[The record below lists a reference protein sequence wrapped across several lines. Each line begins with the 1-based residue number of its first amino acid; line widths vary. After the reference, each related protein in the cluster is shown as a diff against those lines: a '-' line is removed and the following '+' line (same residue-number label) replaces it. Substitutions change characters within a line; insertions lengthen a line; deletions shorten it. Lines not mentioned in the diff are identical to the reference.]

1 MCPCVSMSLYPCV
14 RVSVSL
20 CPCVC
25 VCPCLCVRVSACVHV
40 SVSVCPCVR
49 VRVSLCPRSPPAMP
63 KAQPV
68 LGEDTGPLPEEPPPR
83 PAWTSKAQYILA
95 QLGFSVGLGN
105 VWRFPYLCHQNG
117 GGLRLRG
124 SVLQRDHRLEP
135 PLPRPLLPA
144 PPALAELPQRRPQP
158 HRARVCPELTHHLF
172 LVLYVSTL
180 VPYLVLFCL
189 LVRGLLLEGAP
200 EGIRIMFTPKA
211 SAWATGQAWRQ
222 AATQV
227 FFALGLGFGSV
238 IAYAS
243 YGARRGDCHRD
254 AALVAGLNA
263 LTSLLAT
270 LVVFAVLGARA
281 TRRTRLCLRRNVE
294 LVSRAL
300 AAGGLPEP
308 ARPPGNL
315 SALAAPQ
322 YSAWLRGLP
331 PALRDT
337 LGLTD
342 CRVEEEMNKGVEGP
356 GLAFIVFTETLTLL
370 PAAPLWSA
378 LFFLTLLGLGL
389 GTMLGTA
396 QAVLTPLLDAFPVLR
411 RHRALL
417 TVLCCAGGFVLGLP
431 FTQRSGSY
439 LVAAFDD
446 YVATLPLLAVG
457 TCEAVAVAWV
467 YGAERF
473 LAVVWEV
480 TGHRPWRL
488 YGPLWRFVSP
498 GAMVALLGASLGQL
512 ALHPPTY
519 QAWDHT
525 TATSWRRPYPP
536 WALALTLGL
545 MVVAVLPIPF
555 IALHRAFWPPRDAP
569 GPQDQGEEEEEEEDE
584 ESAAD
589 PPRAPPGPASL
600 PG

>member
-1 MCPCVSMSLYPCV
+1 MQ
-14 RVSVSL
+14 
-20 CPCVC
+20 
-25 VCPCLCVRVSACVHV
+25 
-40 SVSVCPCVR
+40 
-49 VRVSLCPRSPPAMP
+49 

-68 LGEDTGPLPEEPPPR
+68 LRGNTGPLQEEPPPR

-117 GGLRLRG
+117 GGAFLLLYLLLLFLLGIPLLFLELAAGQCLRQG
-124 SVLQRDHRLEP
+124 SVGVWKSISPRL
-135 PLPRPLLPA
+135 A
-144 PPALAELPQRRPQP
+144 GIGLAS
-158 HRARVCPELTHHLF
+158 C

-180 VPYLVLFCL
+180 FPYFVLLCL

-200 EGIRIMFTPKA
+200 DGIRIMFTPKV
-211 SAWATGQAWRQ
+211 SAWGTGQAWRQ

-243 YGARRGDCHRD
+243 YGARRSDCHRD

-281 TRRTRLCLRRNVE
+281 TRRTRHCLHRNVE
-294 LVSRAL
+294 LVAQAVAS
-300 AAGGLPEP
+300 GGLPEH
-308 ARPPGNL
+308 AHPPGNL
-315 SALAAPQ
+315 TALLGPQ
-322 YSAWLRGLP
+322 YSTWLRGLP

-337 LGLTD
+337 LGVTD

-370 PAAPLWSA
+370 PAAPLWSC

-389 GTMLGTA
+389 GTMLGIT
-396 QAVLTPLLDAFPVLR
+396 QAVLTPLLDAFLILR
-411 RHRALL
+411 RRRALL

-446 YVATLPLLAVG
+446 YVATLPLLAVAA
-457 TCEAVAVAWV
+457 CEAVAVAWV

-473 LAVVWEV
+473 LAAVGEV

-488 YGPLWRFVSP
+488 YGPLWRFGSP

-512 ALHPPTY
+512 ALQPPTY
-519 QAWDHT
+519 QAWDRT
-525 TATSWRRPYPP
+525 TATLQRQPYPP
-536 WALALTLGL
+536 WALALALGL
-545 MVVAVLPIPF
+545 MVVAVLPIPL
-555 IALHRAFWPPRDAP
+555 IALRWALRPPQAPPGPRD
-569 GPQDQGEEEEEEEDE
+569 QQGNKEEEEEEEG

-589 PPRAPPGPASL
+589 PAPL
-600 PG
+600 PTAPQGLQEREHAPLEDSGERSFPIGHAA